1 MKVLWITNRPIA
13 AGERKYNIKATS
25 GTWMEPTLNEMKN
38 HPEIKL
44 SVATVANISVPDYME
59 EDGVE
64 YYFLPK
70 GKKAVYDYRSK
81 KNIESWKRIIEKTS
95 PDIIMIWGTEYAHG
109 LCALRAAGKIPSV
122 IMIQGIVDTVAKNY
136 LGGMTREEIAASFTL
151 RNLIKRD
158 TLYRQQRFFEKKAV
172 FEKEM
177 IRLSGNV
184 IIENEWAKCHCE
196 ELYDG
201 CRTYYCPININSAFF
216 SREWEW
222 RECEKHTVFCSAP
235 GYPIKGLHNLF
246 RALALVK
253 KKYPDVKLYVP
264 GMNDP
269 FSQNSFSG
277 LIKRQSYTKFLMR
290 LIDGLRLRENICFE
304 GRLSSEQMAERMR
317 KSNVFVVP
325 SCVENQ
331 SNTLREAMA
340 VGTPCIASYVGGI
353 PEVVTSGEN
362 GFLYRFEEYPQLA
375 DCIVKLFSDKELA
388 EKFSRAAKPQITE
401 LVDVSKSAVRMIE
414 IYKEIILKQK

>member
-44 SVATVANISVPDYME
+44 SVATVANISVPDHME
-59 EDGVE
+59 EDEVE

-177 IRLSGNV
+177 IRLSGNL

-317 KSNVFVVP
+317 KTNVFVVP

-353 PEVVTSGEN
+353 PEIVTSGEN
-362 GFLYRFEEYPQLA
+362 GLLYRYEEYPQLA
-375 DCIVKLFSDKELA
+375 DFIVKIFSDSELA
-388 EKFSRAAKPQITE
+388 EKFSRTAKPQIEE
-401 LVDVSKSAVRMIE
+401 LVNVKTSVERLVE
-414 IYKEIILKQK
+414 IYSSITGIR